1 MGFEDA
7 FAKAGI
13 TKNSVKNMGKNNHKK
28 KNNSTTPPS
37 KPKKEKV
44 EVKQNNTPNSKIKLK
59 NSGNIKIKATA
70 ISPIHIGTGEVYEP
84 TNFVIVDNMLYHFRD
99 EDFFMALSDIDK
111 KAFMNILNENRSDSF
126 ARINKFVKSK
136 VEVAKKIA
144 YLKVPTKNGIQK
156 DYDKKVGQIVNLEKK
171 GTNLKKVFNKFE
183 IQRTQRKQLKSNSG
197 YTYVGY
203 ITGSSLKG
211 AISTAYQEHIFNTQ
225 GEQAR
230 LEKFEDKRNIANH
243 IFKNFKLS
251 DSKAIKPSTS
261 IGFAVNKERF
271 EEEDNS
277 SMSTFIEVINKGSIL
292 EFDLNYKDLDINSIL
307 NSCNSHYLPIF
318 ETIFANETNGK
329 DEWINEYLED
339 KFFDTYSEFELKE
352 NQFLIR
358 VGKHSGARAVTI
370 DGKRQIKVKVDKR
383 RNIITDEET
392 TSWLFGEK
400 SNSNSNLLP
409 FGWLLCEV
417 V

>member
-13 TKNSVKNMGKNNHKK
+13 TKTSVKNMGKNNHKK

-44 EVKQNNTPNSKIKLK
+44 EVKQNNTPNSQIKLK
-59 NSGNIKIKATA
+59 NSGNIKLKLTA

-84 TNFVIVDNMLYHFRD
+84 TNFVIDNKVLYHFKD

-136 VEVAKKIA
+136 IDIAKKVSF
-144 YLKVPTKNGIQK
+144 LKVNTTDGIQK
-156 DYDKKVGQIVNLEKK
+156 DYDKKIGQVVQFEKQ
-171 GTNLKKVFNKFE
+171 GRDATKVFNKFE
-183 IQRTQRKQLKSNSG
+183 IQKTQRKQIKSKDN
-197 YTYVGY
+197 YIYIGY

-211 AISTAYQEHIFNTQ
+211 AISTAYQEYIFNTQ

-230 LEKFEDKRNIANH
+230 REQFQNQDMTQN
-243 IFKNFKLS
+243 IFKEFKLS
-251 DSKAIKPSTS
+251 DSKVLKVSTK
-261 IGFAVNKERF
+261 IGFACNKERF

-277 SMSTFIEVINKGSIL
+277 SMSTFIEIICKDSIL
-292 EFDLNYKDLDINSIL
+292 EMDLNYKDLDINSIL

-318 ETIFANETNGK
+318 KTIFEPETNGK
-329 DEWINEYLED
+329 DEWINEYLPED
-339 KFFDTYSEFELKE
+339 FYEKYKDFTPKG

-370 DGKRQIKVKVDKR
+370 DGQRQIRVKENKR
-383 RNIITDEET
+383 RTITTDQET